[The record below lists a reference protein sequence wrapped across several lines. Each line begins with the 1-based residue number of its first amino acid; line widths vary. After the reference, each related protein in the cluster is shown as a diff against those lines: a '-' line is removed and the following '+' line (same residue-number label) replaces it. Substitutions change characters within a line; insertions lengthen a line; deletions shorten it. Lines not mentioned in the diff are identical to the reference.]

1 MPSFE
6 EIYAHH
12 AEAYDRLVER
22 EDHEGHLLPA
32 LAEIAALDGADVVE
46 LGAGTGRLTRLLAP
60 RVASMRAYDASAHM
74 LTVAERRLRAMGL
87 ANYELGVADN
97 KHLPVEDASA
107 DIAIA
112 GWAFGHALDWYPDR
126 WRLEVGAAVDEMGR
140 VLRPGGTAIIL
151 ETMTTGSPTPA
162 PPTPGLA
169 SYYGWLEVERG
180 YRSRSIRTDYRFASL
195 DEAEALTRFFFGDE
209 LADRVRSEEWIVLPE
224 CTGLWWRSV

>member
-6 EIYAHH
+6 GIYAHH

-22 EDHEGHLLPA
+22 EDHEGNLLPA
-32 LAEIAALDGADVVE
+32 LAEIAPLDGANVVE
-46 LGAGTGRLTRLLAP
+46 FGAGTGRLTRLLAP
-60 RVASMRAYDASAHM
+60 RIASIRAYDASAHM
-74 LTVAERRLRAMGL
+74 LTVAERHLKAMDL

-97 KHLPVEDASA
+97 KHLPAEDASA

-112 GWAFGHALDWYPDR
+112 GWAFGHTLDWYPDR
-126 WRLEVGAAVDEMGR
+126 WRPEIGAAVDEMER

-169 SYYGWLEVERG
+169 AYYRWLETERAFS
-180 YRSRSIRTDYRFASL
+180 SRSIRTDYQFTSL
-195 DEAEALTRFFFGDE
+195 DEAEMLTRFFFGDE
-209 LADRVRSEEWIVLPE
+209 FADRVHSEGWIVLPE